1 MSDSHFPGITTI
13 LIFSF
18 FVLSI
23 PTSFEASNFY
33 LSFPDSTFFALR
45 TKRSLYFFNLTHN
58 SKITAKLKQK
68 ANTPPNNLAL
78 IISLKAKR
86 ETIQQRIT
94 TELIFNIFFNKSVS
108 KCISMIIFSNKPQ
121 PYHFLLIKY
130 SNTKDATRQ
139 NPIIATSQR
148 LSINPWQL
156 YSKQ

>member
-1 MSDSHFPGITTI
+1 M
-13 LIFSF
+13 
-18 FVLSI
+18 LSI
-23 PTSFEASNFY
+23 PTSFEANNFY

-68 ANTPPNNLAL
+68 ANTLPNNLAL

-94 TELIFNIFFNKSVS
+94 TEFIFNTFFNESVS
-108 KCISMIIFSNKPQ
+108 NCISMIIFYNKPQ
-121 PYHFLLIKY
+121 SHHFFLIKY

-148 LSINPWQL
+148 LSINPL
-156 YSKQ
+156 AITFKTMNKINTP